1 MKWLACELHTHTLHS
16 DGKQTLHELAAGA
29 AKLGFDGLAL
39 TDHNTMSGLADKEAV
54 EQATGLVILPGME
67 WTTFYGHMV
76 TVGLSALADW
86 REANRGNIHS
96 GVSAVHHHGGAAGLA
111 HPFRIG
117 SPACTGCY
125 WEYEVDDW
133 NSLDYIEVWS
143 GTFAPIKT
151 DNSRAFSLWTDKLNE
166 GYRLA
171 ATSGRD
177 WHEQSETDEP
187 VSVTYLGLE
196 DEAGQVS
203 EEAVKALRQGRVS
216 VTIGPLV
223 TLELEATEGGPA
235 YGLGSIVPADEAS
248 TSARI
253 TIDFAVRSGLW
264 DLPNPDY
271 RILLTSNNGVLE
283 ERPLEASDGTQDLHF
298 AVPREGLLWIRAE
311 LRGIVRGVRTM
322 VAFTNAIYFE

>member
-1 MKWLACELHTHTLHS
+1 
-16 DGKQTLHELAAGA
+16 
-29 AKLGFDGLAL
+29 
-39 TDHNTMSGLADKEAV
+39 LADKEAV

-223 TLELEATEGGPA
+223 TLELEATEG
-235 YGLGSIVPADEAS
+235 
-248 TSARI
+248 
-253 TIDFAVRSGLW
+253 
-264 DLPNPDY
+264 
-271 RILLTSNNGVLE
+271 
-283 ERPLEASDGTQDLHF
+283 
-298 AVPREGLLWIRAE
+298 
-311 LRGIVRGVRTM
+311 
-322 VAFTNAIYFE
+322 